1 MAPVQ
6 VKGEVLSMRRVGDY
20 HALTLGAPGVAEQA
34 RPGHF
39 VALAVG
45 GPGGATLLR
54 RAFSIYRVQERGV
67 YGGTVEIIF
76 AAHGAGT
83 QWMSKLRPHDP
94 VDVVGPVGR
103 PFALPKEQV
112 STTLVGGGY
121 GTAPLF
127 SLAEQLRARGCRVDF
142 VIGAATEAKLFGAL
156 EAKRMSQSVAITTE
170 DGSVGE
176 RGRISDVLPGL
187 LQRNESD
194 VVYACGPM
202 GMLKVVTDIARA
214 YGAHSQVAV
223 EEAMACGIGVCMTCV
238 LPVVGDDGET
248 RMARA
253 CVDGP
258 VFNGDAIRWDALGTV
273 PADAVG
279 APSGGGH

>member
-1 MAPVQ
+1 M
-6 VKGEVLSMRRVGDY
+6 
-20 HALTLGAPGVAEQA
+20 
-34 RPGHF
+34 
-39 VALAVG
+39 
-45 GPGGATLLR
+45 
-54 RAFSIYRVQERGV
+54 
-67 YGGTVEIIF
+67 
-76 AAHGAGT
+76 
-83 QWMSKLRPHDP
+83 
-94 VDVVGPVGR
+94 GR

-127 SLAEQLRARGCRVDF
+127 ALAEQLRARGCRVDF

-202 GMLKVVTDIARA
+202 GMLRVVTDIARA

-238 LPVVGDDGET
+238 LPVIGDDGVT
-248 RMARA
+248 RMARS

-258 VFNGDAIRWDALGTV
+258 VFNGDSIRWDALGTV
-273 PADAVG
+273 PADAIG
-279 APSGGGH
+279 APVRQGVTDMTRMRITTAPEPVRTLPEVDMSTQPRLAGPARSRCSRPRAARRPVASSTRSSTSRRSARWSPSRSC

>member
-1 MAPVQ
+1 
-6 VKGEVLSMRRVGDY
+6 
-20 HALTLGAPGVAEQA
+20 
-34 RPGHF
+34 
-39 VALAVG
+39 
-45 GPGGATLLR
+45 
-54 RAFSIYRVQERGV
+54 
-67 YGGTVEIIF
+67 
-76 AAHGAGT
+76 
-83 QWMSKLRPHDP
+83 
-94 VDVVGPVGR
+94 
-103 PFALPKEQV
+103 
-112 STTLVGGGY
+112 
-121 GTAPLF
+121 
-127 SLAEQLRARGCRVDF
+127 VDF

-202 GMLKVVTDIARA
+202 AMLKVVTDIARA

-238 LPVVGDDGET
+238 LPVIGDDGET

-258 VFNGDAIRWDALGTV
+258 VFNGDSIRWDALGTV
-273 PADAVG
+273 PADAIG
-279 APSGGGH
+279 APAGGGH

>member
-20 HALTLGAPGVAEQA
+20 HALTLVAPGVAEQA

-83 QWMSKLRPHDP
+83 QWLSKLRPDDP

-238 LPVVGDDGET
+238 LPVIGDDGET
-248 RMARA
+248 RMARS

-258 VFNGDAIRWDALGTV
+258 VFNGDSIRWDALGTV
-273 PADAVG
+273 PADAIG
-279 APSGGGH
+279 APVGGGH

>member
-1 MAPVQ
+1 M
-6 VKGEVLSMRRVGDY
+6 GRDS
-20 HALTLGAPGVAEQA
+20 
-34 RPGHF
+34 
-39 VALAVG
+39 
-45 GPGGATLLR
+45 ATLLR

-83 QWMSKLRPHDP
+83 QWLSKLRPHDP

-238 LPVVGDDGET
+238 LPVIGDDGET
-248 RMARA
+248 RMARS
-253 CVDGP
+253 CVEGP
-258 VFNGDAIRWDALGTV
+258 VFNGDSIRWDALGTV
-273 PADAVG
+273 PADAIG
-279 APSGGGH
+279 APAGGH

>member
-1 MAPVQ
+1 
-6 VKGEVLSMRRVGDY
+6 MRRVGDY
-20 HALTLGAPGVAEQA
+20 HALTLVAPGVAEQA

-45 GPGGATLLR
+45 GPGSATLLR

-83 QWMSKLRPHDP
+83 QWLSKLRPHDP

-176 RGRISDVLPGL
+176 RGRISDVLPGI

-238 LPVVGDDGET
+238 LPVIGDDGET
-248 RMARA
+248 RMARS
-253 CVDGP
+253 CVEGP
-258 VFNGDAIRWDALGTV
+258 VFNGDSIRWDALGRSPLT
-273 PADAVG
+273 PS
-279 APSGGGH
+279 APRRGVTDHDPHAHHHGS